1 MRILYFPD
9 WLTILTYIFL
19 WPLMQVS
26 IAMLGNKISDQHFDS
41 NGFWLKTRKWED
53 YGSFYKRI
61 FKVHKW
67 KHLLPDGAKTH
78 DKGFQKKQLSSY
90 DLEYLQKFIA
100 ETGRAEI
107 FHWLQIAPFWVFG
120 LWSPSFVVWIMLGYA
135 LSVNLPC
142 IIAQR
147 YNRPR
152 LIRTY
157 RYLKRKQMHR
167 SGR

>member
-1 MRILYFPD
+1 
-9 WLTILTYIFL
+9 
-19 WPLMQVS
+19 MQVL
-26 IAMLGNKISDQHFDS
+26 IAMLGNRISDKRFDP

-53 YGSFYKRI
+53 NGMLYKRV

-78 DKGFQKKQLSSY
+78 DKGFQKKRLSSH
-90 DLEYLQKFIA
+90 DPEYLQKFIA

-107 FHWLQIAPFWVFG
+107 FHWLQIVPFWIFG
-120 LWSPSFVVWIMLGYA
+120 LWSPAFVIWIMLGYA
-135 LSVNLPC
+135 LAVNLPC
-142 IIAQR
+142 IVAQR

-152 LIRTY
+152 LIQICL
-157 RYLKRKQMHR
+157 YLKHKQMQG